1 MVDIDHF
8 KRFNDTHGHDAGD
21 AVLRAVGGVLDD
33 ALREKDCA
41 FRLGGEEF
49 VLLMPG
55 FAQDQ
60 AIDRAIQV
68 QQKLQEL
75 RVETRG
81 AELGPIT
88 ASFCL
93 AVFPDHSK
101 EDTLLPTADEP
112 LLPTKNPGTN
122 QEV

>member
-1 MVDIDHF
+1 MRISDWSSDVCSSDLRAESALTPLACLMVDIDHF

-60 AIDRAIQV
+60 AIDRAIQAPP
-68 QQKLQEL
+68 QLQEL
-75 RVETRG
+75 RVEHRG
-81 AELGPIT
+81 EELEIGS
-88 ASFCL
+88 AHL
-93 AVFPDHSK
+93 
-101 EDTLLPTADEP
+101 
-112 LLPTKNPGTN
+112 
-122 QEV
+122 